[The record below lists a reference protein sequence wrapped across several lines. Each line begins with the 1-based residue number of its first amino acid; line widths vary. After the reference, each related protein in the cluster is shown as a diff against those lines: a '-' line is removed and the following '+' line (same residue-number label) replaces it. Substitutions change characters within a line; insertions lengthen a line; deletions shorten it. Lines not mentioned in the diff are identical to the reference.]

1 MNRRKEELER
11 IRDLPDHE
19 LHQALIRVQDELFRL
34 KMKHAT
40 NQVENP
46 LLIREKRREI
56 ARVQTIISSRKLGK
70 EVQAQGSE
78 Q

>member
-19 LHQALIRVQDELFRL
+19 LDQALIRVQDELFRL
-34 KMKHAT
+34 KMGHAT